1 MPDSVIWIVRHG
13 NTFDS
18 NDIVTRVGG
27 RTDIKLSQS
36 GKSQA
41 ENLGKYFSNIPFASA
56 QSGPLKR
63 TRQTAEIILSF
74 NESKSSL
81 QINEFLREIDYGP
94 DENVPESE
102 VVKRIGKEAKE
113 NWERNLIPPDGWKVN
128 QNELASGWRKL
139 ISELGSINGHHLIVT
154 SNGIARFALLASNEN
169 VSTSKLPT
177 GGMGCIEISNGE
189 VESIPIW
196 GKRPDTL

>member
-1 MPDSVIWIVRHG
+1 MIDSVIWIVRHG

-18 NDIVTRVGG
+18 NDIITRVGG
-27 RTDIKLSQS
+27 RTDIKLSKL

-41 ENLGKYFSNIPFASA
+41 ENLGRYFSNIPFASA

-81 QINEFLREIDYGP
+81 EINEFLREIDYGP

-102 VVKRIGKEAKE
+102 VVKRIGKKAIE
-113 NWERNLIPPDGWKVN
+113 NWERNLVAPDGWKVN
-128 QNELASGWRKL
+128 QNELASGWKNL

-154 SNGIARFALLASNEN
+154 SNGIARFALLASNKS
-169 VSTSKLPT
+169 VKKSKLPT
-177 GGMGCIEISNGE
+177 GGMGCIEIRDRK

-196 GKRPDTL
+196 GERP